1 MDKIQTFE
9 QFLATSS
16 AQVSV
21 TSFVINLIVTAIL
34 ASLLGR
40 VYVIYGKALS
50 NRHMFSRSFL
60 VLAMTIMVIITI
72 VKSSLALSLG
82 LVGALSIVRFR
93 TAIKEPEE
101 LTYAFLAIAIG
112 LGLGADQLIL
122 TIIAFAMIVGF
133 IIIRDRIQSPQLTEF
148 GNLRISGPAANID
161 LDRITEILQ
170 SKATGVTLKR
180 LDEIDGNIE
189 VLYSIVFDSFNDL
202 VKTRN
207 EVSAL
212 NSNIAT
218 SYFDNIG
225 NI

>member
-16 AQVSV
+16 AQVSI
-21 TSFVINLIVTAIL
+21 TSFIINLIVAAIL
-34 ASLLGR
+34 ATILGR

-112 LGLGADQLIL
+112 LGLGADQVVL
-122 TIIAFAMIVGF
+122 TVIAFAMIVA
-133 IIIRDRIQSPQLTEF
+133 IIILRDSFKKTKLTEF
-148 GNLRISGPAANID
+148 GNLRVSGPAADTD
-161 LDRITEILQ
+161 LEKITDILQ
-170 SKATGVTLKR
+170 LNAIGVTLKR
-180 LDEIDGNIE
+180 LDEGDGNIE
-189 VLYSIVFDSFNDL
+189 VLYSVVFDSFEDL
-202 VKTRN
+202 IKTRN
-207 EVSAL
+207 EISTL
-212 NSNIAT
+212 NPSIAT

>member
-16 AQVSV
+16 AQVSI
-21 TSFVINLIVTAIL
+21 TSFIINLIVTALLASIL
-34 ASLLGR
+34 AR
-40 VYVIYGKALS
+40 VYIVYGKALS
-50 NRHMFSRSFL
+50 NRHMFSRTFL

-112 LGLGADQLIL
+112 LGLGADQMVL
-122 TIIAFAMIVGF
+122 TIIAFTIIVVL
-133 IIIRDRIQSPQLTEF
+133 IIARDRIQSPQLTEF
-148 GNLRISGPAANID
+148 GNLRISGPANNID
-161 LDRITEILQ
+161 LDRVTAILK
-170 SKATGVTLKR
+170 SNASGVTLKR

-202 VKTRN
+202 IKARK
-207 EVSAL
+207 EVSEL
-212 NSNIAT
+212 DSSIAT
-218 SYFDNIG
+218 SYFENIG